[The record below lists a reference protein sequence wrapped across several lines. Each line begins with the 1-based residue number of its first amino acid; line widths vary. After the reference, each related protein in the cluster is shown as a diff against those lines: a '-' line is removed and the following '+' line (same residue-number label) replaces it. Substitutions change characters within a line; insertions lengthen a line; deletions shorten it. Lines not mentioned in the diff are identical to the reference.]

1 MQNEAPQRA
10 GALARRLLQLD
21 RAGCRWIRVCGR
33 RERVRIEP
41 GVAERVGGGSVARRG
56 AARVQQ
62 SLRRLLRRAGTQEIK
77 ETLGSGAYSVV
88 YAAVDKQTHQRYA
101 VKCIKK
107 RDLQKSDVQSLK
119 NEVFIMGQ
127 VGARSGREG

>member
-1 MQNEAPQRA
+1 MWRSPDSAIA
-10 GALARRLLQLD
+10 MYTL
-21 RAGCRWIRVCGR
+21 V
-33 RERVRIEP
+33 
-41 GVAERVGGGSVARRG
+41 
-56 AARVQQ
+56 
-62 SLRRLLRRAGTQEIK
+62 RRAEAQEIK

-127 VGARSGREG
+127 VRARKGREE

>member
-1 MQNEAPQRA
+1 MFSLGGRAEA
-10 GALARRLLQLD
+10 
-21 RAGCRWIRVCGR
+21 
-33 RERVRIEP
+33 
-41 GVAERVGGGSVARRG
+41 
-56 AARVQQ
+56 
-62 SLRRLLRRAGTQEIK
+62 QEIK

-127 VGARSGREG
+127 VRARKGCEG